1 MNKETREIIESRLR
15 ELMQEV
21 KDNHI
26 NAGQRASGK
35 TIESL
40 KIESDENSVGL
51 LGRKY
56 FGVLETGRK
65 PGKVPKGFYKTIL
78 EWAKSKQNLVLDD
91 DTSIQSF
98 AWRVAY
104 KIATEGTKLFR
115 EGGRN
120 DIYSIAVERA
130 KKDINTA
137 IGRMAIESVTNIKTN
152 L

>member
-65 PGKVPKGFYKTIL
+65 PGKVPKGFYETIL
-78 EWAKSKQNLVLDD
+78 KWAKSK
-91 DTSIQSF
+91 SIDFESETKMKTF
-98 AWRVAY
+98 AYFVSK
-104 KIATEGTKLFR
+104 KIAEEGTKLFR
-115 EGGRN
+115 KGGRN